1 MGIPHDSYSINSI
14 ALWLDERD
22 VLFNRHLHIEQWAL
36 ILIHSIKSRA
46 GVNMDGEKSV
56 LANETVDNEK
66 PSKAQIESEI
76 KDYNKSEPHEAPMK
90 KNAKTRVF

>member
-1 MGIPHDSYSINSI
+1 
-14 ALWLDERD
+14 
-22 VLFNRHLHIEQWAL
+22 
-36 ILIHSIKSRA
+36 
-46 GVNMDGEKSV
+46 MDGEKSV

-90 KNAKTRVF
+90 KNAKTARRRRPRIVYDWDDETITLEGSTTL